1 MNILLISLISRRI
14 KACWATD
21 QYPQA
26 TIAAHATEMLECEKR
41 RGLDAPAPCC
51 PVPNPGTVPSLLYV
65 TNATGNVSDGRRHRL
80 LPPPDSLVTVAS
92 SGGGSG
98 VSVLSPRG
106 RCAPVARGLSRTSQ
120 TLSCLRPLFLCA
132 PALDGMY
139 LFCVKLIN
147 AVFGLVPLLL
157 LPLLS
162 APTPL
167 PPPRGSAS
175 GVRFGSEGLPYSGG
189 LEVRHH
195 RDGPGENTN
204 TSPRTVAT
212 RTHTPK
218 NARWKTT
225 SKKRRWYVHRVLGFF
240 PCVPSR
246 PPTTSL
252 YAPFTIAAGDVLVL
266 ELASSPG
273 RVVGDARGRWGVGA
287 VPRET
292 GTKAIP
298 QLAAALHVFGAPAAA
313 AAAAVE
319 PGTEA
324 ASKAPVAVLVEAAVG
339 TAGVMQLLSDGESA
353 PYPSPAA
360 NAIVL
365 SSTSRQSGDHATHTS
380 KTNGRKLP
388 DERQ

>member
-1 MNILLISLISRRI
+1 M
-14 KACWATD
+14 
-21 QYPQA
+21 
-26 TIAAHATEMLECEKR
+26 
-41 RGLDAPAPCC
+41 
-51 PVPNPGTVPSLLYV
+51 

-80 LPPPDSLVTVAS
+80 LPPPDSLVTLAS

-139 LFCVKLIN
+139 LFCVKLLN
-147 AVFGLVPLLL
+147 AVFGLVSLLLLLLLL
-157 LPLLS
+157 LPPPPPPPLLLPLLLLLS

-225 SKKRRWYVHRVLGFF
+225 SKKRRWYVHRMLGSS
-240 PCVPSR
+240 PYVPSR

-292 GTKAIP
+292 ATKAIP

-388 DERQ
+388 DEMQ